1 MLMTYRFG
9 GRHRARIAVS
19 ALVIAAVALT
29 AAGGTD
35 PIEAATSQGDDGTP
49 ENTRV
54 SGSGACPHE
63 DDRVMLSYDQVFNPG
78 VPGGSDF
85 LKITF
90 DTSIQRATRD
100 KAVTKFLHK
109 LARDGTNP
117 IWESFSAAK
126 FDTTFVS
133 SDQTFTVDEVKYPN
147 KNSAVIL
154 FTVAIDTF
162 ASQVPRVRASAQV
175 AGRLVCEEGFWHV
188 ALADVCSILAAGTG
202 PPCPAKVKKEA
213 KAALPRALKRAK
225 PPDVAPPTIATVP
238 TTTSPPTTFAPVPPP
253 NFDGVCPYVGQ
264 PCSANVTNDPD
275 CTCVPASGT
284 RFTGLF
290 GAKDGVCRLRR
301 DGPRA

>member
-9 GRHRARIAVS
+9 GGHRARIAIS
-19 ALVIAAVALT
+19 ALVISAVALS
-29 AAGGTD
+29 AVGGTD
-35 PIEAATSQGDDGTP
+35 PIEAATSQGDDGTT
-49 ENTRV
+49 EDTRAL
-54 SGSGACPHE
+54 GSGACPHD
-63 DDRVMLSYDQVFNPG
+63 DDRVMLSYDQVLNAG
-78 VPGGSDF
+78 VPGASDF

-90 DTSIQRATRD
+90 DSSVQLATRD

-109 LARDGTNP
+109 LARNGTNP
-117 IWESFSAAK
+117 IWESFSAEK

-133 SDQTFTVDEVKYPN
+133 SDQTFTVDEVKYPR
-147 KNSAVIL
+147 KNSALIV
-154 FTVAIDTF
+154 FTVEIDTF
-162 ASQVPRVRASAQV
+162 ASQVPRVRASAQAV
-175 AGRLVCEEGFWHV
+175 GRLVCEEGFWHV

-202 PPCPAKVKKEA
+202 PPCPTKVKKTA

-225 PPDVAPPTIATVP
+225 RPDVAPPTIDTVP

-275 CTCVPASGT
+275 CTCAPASGT
-284 RFTGLF
+284 SFRGVF
-290 GAKDGVCRLRR
+290 GVGDGVCRLRS